1 MFNKPKNEF
10 EKKDQNPVMSNGTY
24 AAPAASSAP
33 AHVKKQADD
42 TVSTFGRGMLIK
54 GSVVC
59 EGAMQVFGRIYGEI
73 HATKLTIGEGAQVE
87 GQIMAEETTIAGH
100 FKGTIHSK
108 SVKLE
113 RTAIVEGE
121 IFKNALMIDQDAQ
134 FEGMTR
140 RLEKSIDLPSVAQIV
155 GDATPIAPAAAPE
168 QQTQSYQ

>member
-1 MFNKPKNEF
+1 MFKTKSELEAKSP
-10 EKKDQNPVMSNGTY
+10 
-24 AAPAASSAP
+24 APAMTPVSTPSPMSAP
-33 AHVKKQADD
+33 RAANNL
-42 TVSTFGRGMLIK
+42 TSNNSVSVFGAGMLIK

-73 HATKLTIGEGAQVE
+73 HATKLSIGEGAQVE

-100 FKGTIHSK
+100 FRGTIHSK

-140 RLEKSIDLPSVAQIV
+140 RLERSIELPSVAQII
-155 GDATPIAPAAAPE
+155 GDAAPIAPANTNTYEP
-168 QQTQSYQ
+168 QQV